1 MQDQILAHLVAR
13 FRAHHELVSALPE
26 EILQKKLPLP
36 SNSIGAQYWCV
47 VGARESYTRALKEGE
62 WTGFQCS
69 LSSSDVKEKQK
80 VLDALDRSA
89 ADFDQVARQVEWT
102 RRRIDLLLDL
112 FEHETQHQ
120 GQMIRY
126 VYGLGLHFPKSW
138 IDRWALEN

>member
-1 MQDQILAHLVAR
+1 MQEQILAHLAAR
-13 FRAHHELVSALPE
+13 FLAHRELISALPE
-26 EILQKKLPLP
+26 ETLQKTLPLP

-47 VGARESYTRALKEGE
+47 IGARESYTQAIRDGE
-62 WTGFQCS
+62 WVGFQCS

-89 ADFDQVARQVEWT
+89 ANFAQVADQVEWT
-102 RRRIDLLLDL
+102 KRRIDLLLDL

-126 VYGLGLHFPKSW
+126 VYGLGLHFPQSW
-138 IDRWALEN
+138 IDRWALG